1 MLVSIWGA
9 AVVAACKFPVV
20 VGTVAAGEV
29 VVPSGIRY
37 GPAVAV
43 GIAVAEVVGSVVAAF
58 VGAIVAWDIS
68 VSGAVVAVVAR
79 CVVP

>member
-1 MLVSIWGA
+1 MGA
-9 AVVAACKFPVV
+9 AVAAACKSPVV

-29 VVPSGIRY
+29 GLIPSGIY
-37 GPAVAV
+37 YVPVVAA

-58 VGAIVAWDIS
+58 VGVMVAWDTS
-68 VSGAVVAVVAR
+68 VSGAVVAVAAR

>member
-1 MLVSIWGA
+1 M
-9 AVVAACKFPVV
+9 
-20 VGTVAAGEV
+20 VGTVAAGEA

-37 GPAVAV
+37 VPAIAA
-43 GIAVAEVVGSVVAAF
+43 GIAVDEVVGSVVAAF

-68 VSGAVVAVVAR
+68 ASGAVVAVAAR